1 MKKQEQEWEEMGES
15 GYVWPRPK
23 RISVYI
29 FDAQLK
35 MMRKIAKE
43 KKISLRYVF
52 FECFQAYIGTY
63 HFQDKEIYEEN
74 DSHEK
79 KE

>member
-35 MMRKIAKE
+35 MLRKIAKE
-43 KKISLRYVF
+43 KRISLRQIF

-63 HFQDKEIYEEN
+63 LFQDKEIYEEN